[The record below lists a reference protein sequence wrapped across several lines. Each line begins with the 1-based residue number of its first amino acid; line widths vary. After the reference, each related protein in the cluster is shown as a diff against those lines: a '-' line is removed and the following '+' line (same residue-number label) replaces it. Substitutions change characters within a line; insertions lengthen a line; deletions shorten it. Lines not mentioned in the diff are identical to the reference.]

1 MMKGPAAPRS
11 ALSHPVIEPALEV
24 ERMPSITSYERRA
37 VVGQSGRELGRVSA
51 VLFHPS
57 EPRAVGVQI
66 HKGAVLGVI
75 DQRPRY
81 ARLSEVRV
89 TGDEA
94 LVIDADALP
103 RDADGERALGYSWD
117 DTVVW
122 HGMPVVSATA
132 EPVGTV
138 HDAEFDATTGELT
151 ALRVSTGAVG
161 DLAVGRLDVPRE
173 LVRGFEGDAVVVE
186 PTYGE
191 LAASGGAAK
200 AAASGVTA
208 LKERSGQ
215 VADGVL
221 QVGVAAAGALGRSLK
236 SGVGRKAIDKMK
248 SLMDDDE

>member
-1 MMKGPAAPRS
+1 
-11 ALSHPVIEPALEV
+11 
-24 ERMPSITSYERRA
+24 MPSITGYEGRT
-37 VVGQSGRELGRVSA
+37 VIGQSGRKLGRVSA

-66 HKGAVLGVI
+66 DKGAVLGVI

-81 ARLSEVRV
+81 AGLSRLQSSV
-89 TGDEA
+89 DET
-94 LVIDADALP
+94 LVIDADVLP
-103 RDADGERALGYSWD
+103 KDADGERALGYRWD

-122 HGMPVVSATA
+122 HGMPVVSPTT
-132 EPVGTV
+132 EPVGIV
-138 HDAEFDATTGELT
+138 HDVEFDATTGEVT
-151 ALRVSTGAVG
+151 GLRVSTGAVG
-161 DLAVGRLDVPRE
+161 DLAVGRLDVSRD
-173 LVRGFEGDAVVVE
+173 LVRGFIGEAVVVE
-186 PTYGE
+186 SGYGE

-236 SGVGRKAIDKMK
+236 SGAGRKALDKMK